1 MDIVISMLWFVLVDA
16 LFIALLMLAIV
27 PLALYR
33 RAAFA
38 VLKRNFVG
46 YFSNPTGYV
55 FLCLFVLGTSFAAF
69 WPEDFF
75 SSNLANLAQL
85 SKHLPLIMLVFVPAI
100 TMSIWS
106 EERRQGTDEL
116 LLTLPATDF
125 DIVIGKYLAAAAIFT
140 CSLVFSQLANFA
152 VLATLADGDLN
163 NGLLM
168 STYLGYWFTGMAM
181 LAVGMVASFLTS
193 NLTVGFVLGV
203 VFNSPLV
210 FASWISRRAARFGL
224 HTYVDDLSRG
234 VISSSSVVY
243 FAMIIVVGLYLSMVL
258 IGRRHWT
265 GGRDGHAMLWH
276 YAARALA
283 LIGIAI
289 GTSYFMSNH
298 DWLRQD
304 VSDGQV
310 SSLSPDSRR
319 LIRELNAKNPIR
331 IDAFL
336 SGQVPEQYVKTRTDL
351 LSMLREFQ
359 RTSGSQIVV
368 NINDDLQGFSTEADL
383 AKERYGIEPQSV
395 MVRERGKWQ
404 SSEIILGAAF
414 QCGLEKVVV
423 PFFDFGVPVEYE
435 LVRSISTVAKGQRKR
450 LGIVKTDASLFGG
463 FDATRFQQIPKQL
476 IVQELEKQYDV
487 SEVVP
492 TATIDAAKYDVLMVA
507 QPSSLTNAE
516 LDNVIQVIKQGLPT
530 AIFEDPRPMLMQGTP
545 TGERKQPPG
554 GMFGGGGPPPEK
566 CDIRRLWNMLGIDV
580 RGTVGVDGTYQP
592 DLVWHQYNPYRK
604 IEESGQWN
612 DLWVIVRKQAL
623 GGEEAFNDDHAV
635 TKGLDE
641 LLFIYPGNVEPA
653 RQSSLKFQRLVSTG
667 TQAGTIPYD
676 RYTRLEAEA
685 NRERPDLLRGELR
698 SIQGRPSG
706 EQILAA
712 RIHGKLEEEKLMGQV
727 DDDPSDEEASKA
739 GSSNGEKSGDEK
751 SDGKSNDKKS
761 DGKEPDASQDS
772 EGEKKKEIDVVYVA
786 DIDVMSP
793 AFLRI
798 RAQPDQTEELNFQFE
813 NVTFMLNIIDTL
825 SQDDDYID
833 IRKRKTRHS
842 TLKLVERITQRARE
856 VEQSKRKEHMDEFN
870 AKVQEMETKNQKD
883 IEEHNKKVAE
893 LQQKAKD
900 GEDVYEEYQALV
912 QRRSIYEEKLRRT
925 LEVERESQRRQMDQ
939 QVDSSRRAADL
950 QIASTQDQIKLLA
963 LTAAIPPVL
972 VGIIVAVRRRLR
984 EREGVSKNRL
994 R

>member
-1 MDIVISMLWFVLVDA
+1 MDILTSMVWFVLVDA
-16 LFIALLMLAIV
+16 LFVVALLVAIV

-33 RAAFA
+33 RAAYA

-55 FLCLFVLGTSFAAF
+55 FLCLFVLLTSFGAF
-69 WPEDFF
+69 WPADFF
-75 SSNLANLAQL
+75 ASNLANLAQL
-85 SKHLPLIMLVFVPAI
+85 SKYLPMIMLVFIPAI

-140 CSLVFSQLANFA
+140 CSLLFSQLANFA
-152 VLATLADGDLN
+152 VLATLADGDLDG
-163 NGLLM
+163 GLLL
-168 STYLGYWFTGMAM
+168 STYLGYWLTGMAM
-181 LAVGMVASFLTS
+181 LAIGMVASFLTS

-203 VFNSPLV
+203 VFNTPLV
-210 FASWISRRAARFGL
+210 FASLVSRTTARFSL
-224 HTYVDDLSRG
+224 DSYVDDLGRG
-234 VISSSSVVY
+234 VISSSSMIY
-243 FAMIIVVGLYLSMVL
+243 FFMIIFVGLYLSMVL

-265 GGRDGHAMLWH
+265 GGRDGHAMVWH
-276 YAARALA
+276 YVARSVALVA
-283 LIGIAI
+283 IAI
-289 GTSYFMSNH
+289 GASYFMSNH
-298 DWLRQD
+298 DWLRED
-304 VSDGQV
+304 VTEGKV
-310 SSLSPDSRR
+310 SSLSDDSRR

-331 IDAFL
+331 IDAYL
-336 SGQVPEQYVKTRTDL
+336 SGHVPELYVKTRTDL
-351 LSMLREFQ
+351 LSMLKEFQ
-359 RTSGSQIVV
+359 KTSGSQIVV
-368 NINDDLQGFSTEADL
+368 NINDDLEAFSEQAEL
-383 AKERYGIEPQSV
+383 AKERFGIEPQSV
-395 MVRERGKWQ
+395 LLRERGKFE
-404 SSEIILGAAF
+404 SAEVIMGAAF

-435 LVRSISTVAKGQRKR
+435 LVRSISTVAKGHRKR
-450 LGIVKTDASLFGG
+450 LGVVKTDASLFGG
-463 FDATRFQQIPKQL
+463 FDPSRFQQIPKQL
-476 IVQELEKQYDV
+476 MVQELEKQYDV

-492 TATIDAAKYDVLMVA
+492 TAPIDAAKYDVLMVA

-516 LDNVIQVIKQGLPT
+516 LDNVISAIKQGLPT

-566 CDIRRLWNMLGIDV
+566 CDIRKLWNVLGIEV
-580 RGTVGVDGTYQP
+580 RGVPGVDGLFQP

-623 GGEEAFNDDHAV
+623 GGDKSFNDDNPI

-641 LLFIYPGNVEPA
+641 LLFIYAGNVEPA
-653 RQSSLKFQRLVSTG
+653 KQSSLKFQKLVSTG
-667 TQAGTIPYD
+667 IQAGTLPYD
-676 RYTRLEAEA
+676 RFTRAEAEVP
-685 NRERPDLLRGELR
+685 RERPDMLKGALR
-698 SIQGRPSG
+698 SLQGLPSG

-712 RIHGKLEEEKLMGQV
+712 RVHGRLEEDKLMAQV
-727 DDDPSDEEASKA
+727 DDASKPGA
-739 GSSNGEKSGDEK
+739 KTPDEK
-751 SDGKSNDKKS
+751 TPDAKPASGKSAGDAKTTDKA
-761 DGKEPDASQDS
+761 EP
-772 EGEKKKEIDVVYVA
+772 EKKDLDVIYVS

-813 NVTFMLNIIDTL
+813 NVTFMLNIIDAL
-825 SQDDDYID
+825 SHDDDYID

-856 VEQSKRKEHMDEFN
+856 VEQQKRKEHTDEFN
-870 AKVQEMETKNQKD
+870 GKVQDLEEQNSKEIGDFNTKVKD
-883 IEEHNKKVAE
+883 LERRNKE
-893 LQQKAKD
+893 

-912 QRRSIYEEKLRRT
+912 QRRSIREESLRRQ
-925 LEVERESQRRQMDQ
+925 LEVERETQRRKMTGQIET
-939 QVDSSRRAADL
+939 SRRQADL
-950 QIASTQDQIKLLA
+950 QIASIQDQIKLLA
-963 LTAAIPPVL
+963 LAAAIPPVL
-972 VGIIVAVRRRLR
+972 VGGVVFVWRRLR
-984 EREGVSKNRL
+984 EREGVSKTRL